1 MEYIHNN
8 NILFRD
14 LKPENLVFDS
24 RGYLRITDFGIA
36 KRYEV
41 NNKKDTSGTV
51 GYLAP
56 EILCNVNH
64 GFSIDYYSIGII
76 TYELIFGNRPY
87 IGKSKHEVKQLILT
101 KQAHVDYDD
110 LPGKF
115 DVNVC
120 DFINKLIQ
128 RKPKNR
134 LGKNSIKE
142 LIEHPWF
149 DKFDWEN
156 VRKKIPNAPYIPKP
170 GDNFDRRYCLAKEK
184 IGNETLERYK
194 KIISSE
200 DYENKFVN
208 FNSKIIPEELIGKKN
223 KSKINDNGNNNSNL
237 STSSLSR
244 NKNDMK
250 SAHKNT
256 NISMNNQYSV
266 LSFDKNTENK
276 NEINN
281 NNNKYHKINNYKN
294 NSVLNKF
301 NNNKNSNEIFN
312 SIKHSK
318 NKSYS
323 YSNYFNNNN
332 NNINNNNNNNNNNK
346 NNMSFNGT
354 FYNKI
359 NSTTYLLKG
368 NNNNIKRQF
377 TPNYTKSNSERKLL
391 SSHSVQ
397 SLKHIKNMLNNNNNF
412 INNSI
417 YQYNYMD
424 NNNNNNF
431 IGFINNNY
439 NPFNESNLFSNK
451 FKLKSKLVL
460 NKKLPIINLSL
471 NQKKINNE
479 IHNNILFNQ
488 FNNNIGKLSE
498 RIFFNKKKKS
508 NNNINNKLFNN
519 SFDRNNSFKNSFYN
533 YSKKNTINL
542 SNNKNLNN
550 SANKSSYSYFK

>member
-110 LPGKF
+110 LPGNF

-156 VRKKIPNAPYIPKP
+156 VRKKIPNAPYVPKP

-359 NSTTYLLKG
+359 NSTIYLLKG